1 MKKIRFIVFAL
12 LIVFALSVFAACNE
26 TPAGSNE
33 KPTVHEQKTE
43 FESDDVSHRHGCTGC
58 NEHKYGEENHT
69 LVDGIANKK
78 CSVCGKV
85 VAYTDE
91 ENALYWI
98 AGRDGTSAW
107 KGMFAIDFTEKV
119 ASESAKE
126 TEKIKSEFK
135 ESWNGSD
142 KYFYDTVRYVAKGD
156 AEYTLEYAKTEAL
169 KPMTVDGEAK
179 WKWFASEM
187 ADGYPTKGASYV
199 SSDYVNESRLH
210 YAPYRQIEEYGVDDC
225 TDYESLVTGIKAFSA
240 EECMPEPTIT
250 LLRNTDGSVTLLI
263 VYSIDMDMTNEES
276 GENFHYTFDVA
287 LSLTA
292 KDGKI
297 VEIIDMISESSTYAD
312 SAKNYTSTTVRTK
325 AISYEFNQ
333 SYFDSI
339 DVTTDETFEN

>member
-12 LIVFALSVFAACNE
+12 LIVFALTAFVACNE

-33 KPTVHEQKTE
+33 TPAVHEQKAA
-43 FESDDVSHRHGCTGC
+43 FASDDVNHWHGCTGC
-58 NEHKYGEENHT
+58 DEHKYGEEPHT

-78 CSVCGKV
+78 CSVCGKE

-98 AGRDGTSAW
+98 AGKDGTSAW
-107 KGMFAIDFTEKV
+107 KGTFAIDFTEEV
-119 ASESAKE
+119 ASKSAKE
-126 TEKIKSEFK
+126 TKQIKSEFK

-142 KYFYDTVRYVAKGD
+142 KYFYDTVRYTAND
-156 AEYTLEYAKTEAL
+156 NAEYTLEYAKTEVL

-179 WKWFASEM
+179 WKWFASETM
-187 ADGYPTKGASYV
+187 DGYLTKGASYV
-199 SSDYVNESRLH
+199 SSDYVTESRLH
-210 YAPYRQIEEYGVDDC
+210 YAPNRQIEDYGVDDC
-225 TDYESLVTGIKAFSA
+225 TEFASLVAGINAFGA
-240 EECMPEPTIT
+240 EEGMPEPTIK
-250 LLRNTDGSVTLLI
+250 LIRNADGSVTLRI
-263 VYSIDMDMTNEES
+263 VYSIDTDMVDEES
-276 GENFHYTFDVA
+276 GENFRYTFNVT

-297 VEIIDMISESSTYAD
+297 VEVVDMISESSTYAD

-325 AISYEFNQ
+325 AISYEFIQ

-339 DVTTDETFEN
+339 DVTTDKTFEN